1 MTASLNMPDIAKQ
14 YLQDL
19 GIAFKNNDIEFLNAL
34 QSAHIAKYS
43 FNSLAVVLGKS
54 ISLDV
59 QDVFQKIVVQ
69 HKGGYCFEHN
79 KLVQNVL
86 EALGFEVRLLLARVV
101 YNQNIDT
108 PRTHRIMMVSLNGSD
123 YIVDAGFG
131 HLGARLPVNMEL
143 GLDQD
148 QGDARYRIIKN
159 AQQEYSYQ
167 IFKDGDFFTLYTFNT
182 ERYSEADCTLGHFYS
197 HQSPDAAFVNNLVI
211 SRKKYNDIQSLR
223 NGELHQI
230 SDGETHTTIIKSAS
244 QLHEILI
251 NTYEL
256 EVDTAVSEFLFSKFV
271 SQ

>member
-1 MTASLNMPDIAKQ
+1 MIDTLNMPEFVND

-19 GIAFKNNDIEFLNAL
+19 NIAFENKDINFLNSL
-34 QSAHIAKYS
+34 QSSHIAKYS
-43 FNSLAVVLGKS
+43 FNSLAVVLGKC

-59 QDVFQKIVVQ
+59 NDIFKKIVLQ

-86 EALGFEVRLLLARVV
+86 EELGFEVRLLLARVV

-108 PRTHRIMMVSLNGSD
+108 SRTHRIMLVSLNGSN
-123 YIVDAGFG
+123 YIVDGGFG
-131 HLGARLPVNMEL
+131 HLGARHPVKMEM

-148 QGDARYRIIKN
+148 QGDARYRIVKN
-159 AQQEYSYQ
+159 DLNEYNYQ

-197 HQSPDAAFVNNLVI
+197 HKSPDAAFVNNLVI
-211 SRKKYNDIQSLR
+211 SRKYFNNIYSLR
-223 NGELHQI
+223 NSELHQI
-230 SDGETHTTIIKSAS
+230 RDGETHTTVIKTAS
-244 QLHEILI
+244 QLHDILI

-256 EVDTAVSEFLFSKFV
+256 EVDIAESEFLFSKFV
-271 SQ
+271 YQ